1 MVDGVPQVRDR
12 VILGLDNALRTSGVA
27 LVSQSSGKT
36 LELTEI
42 KTNAGDLIHKRLA
55 YIYQQLQ
62 QLLKSDTPFDYVVFE
77 DSQYQNNAD
86 TYKRLNMVQGVIYL
100 FCAHKRIPYTLLSP
114 SAWRK
119 VIHDTYGVSFGRKRK
134 EQKEAAIK
142 FATEYS
148 KTQDITSDQADA
160 LCIALAGRERLA
172 GETSVF

>member
-1 MVDGVPQVRDR
+1 MRDR

-27 LVSQSSGKT
+27 LVSQPSGEV

-62 QLLKSDTPFDYVVFE
+62 QLLKSDIPFNHVVFE

-148 KTQDITSDQADA
+148 KVQDMTSDQADA
-160 LCIALAGRERLA
+160 LCIALAGRKELT